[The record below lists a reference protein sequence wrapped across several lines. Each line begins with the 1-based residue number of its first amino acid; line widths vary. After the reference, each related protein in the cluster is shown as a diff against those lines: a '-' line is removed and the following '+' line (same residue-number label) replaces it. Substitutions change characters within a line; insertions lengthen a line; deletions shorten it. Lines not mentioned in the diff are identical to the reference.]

1 MVTDKLWDNGDFPE
15 GAGEDDGILMY
26 LDSGCNS
33 TCHGERWMKRYEE
46 KTGYSPDWEG
56 RKSKDMTGIGRAAL
70 SLATRKLYIALETLE
85 GFKVPEEIVSTEIA
99 DSPAP
104 LLLSLQA
111 QQDLGMVVDLVVG
124 TVTSKSLDCTFNVVQ
139 MQTQST
145 TWPTTSTWVTTW
157 MMATQCLSA

>member
-56 RKSKDMTGIGRAAL
+56 RKSKDMTGIGGPAH
-70 SLATRKLYIALETLE
+70 SLGTRKLYIALETLE
-85 GFKVPEEIVSTEIA
+85 GFKVPGEIVSTEIA

-104 LLLSLQA
+104 LLLSPQA
-111 QQDLGMVVDLVVG
+111 QQNLGMVIDLVAR
-124 TVTSKSLDCTFNVVQ
+124 TVISKTWIVPSMWSDADSINSLAFDFNL
-139 MQTQST
+139 
-145 TWPTTSTWVTTW
+145 VTTW
-157 MMATQCLSA
+157 MMATQYLSA